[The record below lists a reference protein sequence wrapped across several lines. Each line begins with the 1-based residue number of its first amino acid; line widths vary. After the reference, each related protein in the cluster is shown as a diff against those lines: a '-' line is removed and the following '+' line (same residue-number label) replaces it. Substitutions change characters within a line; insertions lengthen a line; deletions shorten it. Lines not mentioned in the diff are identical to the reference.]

1 MLVNAMNSNEEQLG
15 LNKYQKRRL
24 INPTPP
30 EKSINNDTSAEIP
43 QIDPTEDDF
52 FQDSGQDTET
62 SEVLSDYDFRVF
74 NMDEDQTVDAMK
86 TVTDNNG
93 G

>member
-1 MLVNAMNSNEEQLG
+1 MWRGRS
-15 LNKYQKRRL
+15 

-30 EKSINNDTSAEIP
+30 EEFINNDNTSAEIP
-43 QIDPTEDDF
+43 QIDPTTEDDF

-62 SEVLSDYDFRVF
+62 SEVLSDYDFFRVF
-74 NMDEDQTVDAMK
+74 NMDEDQTVDAMRA
-86 TVTDNNG
+86 VTDDNG